1 MNPKFILFRSAHFE
15 LNVTSRLRLLGFEN
29 PLQKPGREP
38 DKVLLTSVTTALHD
52 LTTST
57 LVTAPQSEVP
67 PTTNSKN
74 NIKKLFTIN
83 RSTGLCEHFC

>member
-1 MNPKFILFRSAHFE
+1 MVNPKFILFRSAHFE
-15 LNVTSRLRLLGFEN
+15 LNVASMFCLSGFEN

-74 NIKKLFTIN
+74 NIK
-83 RSTGLCEHFC
+83 